1 MTAVR
6 LVAVDP
12 HSVRQVARARA
23 VSGLARAYA
32 ELYRELYQQALD
44 QARVVLAGRP
54 ARQAH
59 QRANRLARAELQ
71 SRFPDEYAA
80 RYRAELASIQPIEPV
95 AAGVVDRRSS
105 AVARLRALVWL
116 ADQYPDLA
124 RQRFQAEA
132 TRLPFDPADRAPA
145 RRRALAWVR
154 ALDGLRGAYPE
165 QFQHRYSY
173 ELARQTDQAPP
184 P

>member
-1 MTAVR
+1 MTAAR

-12 HSVRQVARARA
+12 QSVRQAARARA
-23 VSGLARAYA
+23 VAGLARTYP

-44 QARVVLAGRP
+44 QARLTLDARP
-54 ARQAH
+54 AHQQASRQA
-59 QRANRLARAELQ
+59 RIELKARLPEEYATRYQAELT
-71 SRFPDEYAA
+71 
-80 RYRAELASIQPIEPV
+80 LIQPIEPPAV
-95 AAGVVDRRSS
+95 EQVDRHSA

-124 RQRFQAEA
+124 SQRLQAEQA
-132 TRLPFDPADRAPA
+132 RLPAALGDRTPE

-154 ALDGLRGAYPE
+154 ALDGLRGVYPE
-165 QFQHRYSY
+165 QFQSRYLM
-173 ELARQTDQAPP
+173 ELAGQVDREPP